1 MEFLILQGLINGVVI
16 GVIYSLIGVGL
27 NIIFGVLRVV
37 NFAHGEVIILGA
49 YLAYFLLNL
58 FGLSPFLA
66 LPIAFVLFGAI
77 GYLGFFA
84 LIRPLRRSDDPEHAS
99 LLVMFGLS
107 LTLGALMLLAF
118 GADTRSIQVP
128 IEPMFLKAGLLI
140 VPTIRLIALAIALA
154 IAGATFFFLY
164 RTLPGKALRAI
175 VMNRDAVRIVGINL
189 DRMSAF
195 AFGLGLGLAAISGV
209 LMAMIFPAFSPF
221 AGQDYT
227 LIGFIIVVLGG
238 LGHPIGALV
247 GGILFGLAEQLTT
260 VFASGTVAMLAGL
273 VLLVAVILF
282 KPSGLA
288 GKAVGR

>member
-1 MEFLILQGLINGVVI
+1 MEFLVVQGLINGLVI
-16 GVIYSLIGVGL
+16 GIIYALIGVGL

-49 YLAYFLLNL
+49 YLAYFLSDL

-66 LPIAFVLFGAI
+66 MPIGFVVFAALGYVSFFVLV
-77 GYLGFFA
+77 
-84 LIRPLRRSDDPEHAS
+84 RPLRTSDDPEHAS

-107 LTLGALMLLAF
+107 LFLGAGMLLAF

-128 IEPMFLKAGLLI
+128 IDPMFLRAGTVI
-140 VPTIRLIALAIALA
+140 VPTIRLIALAISLA
-154 IAGATFFFLY
+154 IAGAVFLLLY
-164 RTLPGKALRAI
+164 RTLTGKALRAI
-175 VMNRDAVRIVGINL
+175 VMNRDAVRIVGIDL
-189 DRMSAF
+189 DRMSAL
-195 AFGLGLGLAAISGV
+195 AFGGGLGLAAVSGI

-238 LGHPIGALV
+238 LGHPVGALV
-247 GGILFGLAEQLTT
+247 GGILFGFAEQMTT
-260 VFASGTVAMLAGL
+260 IFASGTVAMLAGL
-273 VLLVAVILF
+273 ILLVAVILF
-282 KPSGLA
+282 KPTGIF

>member
-1 MEFLILQGLINGVVI
+1 MEFLIIQGLINGVVI

-37 NFAHGEVIILGA
+37 NFAHGEVIILGS
-49 YLAYFLLNL
+49 YLAYFLFNI

-66 LPIAFVLFGAI
+66 LPIAFVLFGVI
-77 GYLGFFA
+77 GYAAFFV
-84 LIRPLRRSDDPEHAS
+84 LIRPLRNSDDPEHAS

-107 LTLGALMLLAF
+107 LILGALMLLAF
-118 GADTRSIQVP
+118 GADTRSIQVV
-128 IEPMFLKAGLLI
+128 IEPMYLKAGMVI
-140 VPTIRLIALAIALA
+140 VPTIRLIALGIALA
-154 IAGATFFFLY
+154 IAAATFLFLY
-164 RTLPGKALRAI
+164 KTLPGKALRAI

-189 DRMSAF
+189 DRMSAG
-195 AFGLGLGLAAISGV
+195 AFGLGLGLAAVSGI

-238 LGHPIGALV
+238 LGHPIGALL
-247 GGILFGLAEQLTT
+247 GGIIFGLAEQMTT

-273 VLLVAVILF
+273 ILLVAVILF

-288 GKAVGR
+288 GKAVRR